1 MGCRRRERGCRRVR
15 PKSVAE
21 QQCSSN
27 EMLSLPPLHAE
38 AADALAELPAHT
50 LRHLVKGKNYLQR
63 TSFFKFGHKYWQV
76 CSIFDLTTSIRRL
89 SPNASFFCLF
99 FSFEAS
105 NNLVLIHTRLHIC
118 TRNVHIILV

>member
-38 AADALAELPAHT
+38 AADGLAELPAHT
-50 LRHLVKGKNYLQR
+50 LRHLVKGKKLFA
-63 TSFFKFGHKYWQV
+63 TDIFLIVLEYWQV
-76 CSIFDLTTSIRRL
+76 CCTFDLTTS
-89 SPNASFFCLF
+89 NDCHQKQASYVFFF
-99 FSFEAS
+99 FSKQ
-105 NNLVLIHTRLHIC
+105 
-118 TRNVHIILV
+118 

>member
-1 MGCRRRERGCRRVR
+1 MEEEENILLEVFRLQNILFKYFTPKCKNRYKWKLVRFQFGANLLLINIVQATPLGCRRRERGCRRVR

-50 LRHLVKGKNYLQR
+50 LRHLVKG
-63 TSFFKFGHKYWQV
+63 T
-76 CSIFDLTTSIRRL
+76 
-89 SPNASFFCLF
+89 P
-99 FSFEAS
+99 
-105 NNLVLIHTRLHIC
+105 
-118 TRNVHIILV
+118 